1 MRKKM
6 YQWHRTLSLII
17 AIPVVLWAA
26 SGFMHPIMTTIR
38 PRVATQF
45 LQPVVIDSAKI
56 KVSLIEALQKNNMT
70 VFHNFRLVAIEKNW
84 FYQVQPT
91 ANDLP
96 VYLSTQTGKKLPN
109 GDQLYAQYIAKLFL
123 EGQPKTF
130 EVSSKSFPDTI
141 GKAALVSDNQKT
153 STVDAESAHDC
164 CDAATNCVLLNE
176 KGDRVTGVNLVTS
189 FDDEYKFVNRL
200 LPVYRVD
207 FGRADGIRIYVATT
221 SDRFGFAVD
230 NKRAIF
236 DKIFSFFHT
245 WSWMDRLGNIKY
257 FIMALLLTLAFST
270 TLMGI
275 YIFFFTSTKKA
286 NGNKVVSAR
295 RNHRWVSVLIS
306 LFTLM
311 FTFSGA
317 FHALDKLNVDDRYD
331 YYTQQA
337 ILSSTAVFD
346 LHSLQAVVKQPI
358 TNISA
363 VQMNSELYWQV
374 YTKSEPIK
382 GNVTTQPRKD
392 LMKDKQVVP
401 PNGKYI
407 KASDFSLLKDG
418 EKVYAQYLASQFSKH
433 TTKDIIA
440 TEAIT
445 KFADEYGFV
454 NKRLPVWKVS
464 YAGNY
469 NERYYVETS
478 SGRLSVRVN
487 DRDLLEGYSFA
498 MLHKHHFMDFAS
510 KEVRDFSTMFWA
522 LAQIVVVVIGLIL
535 WRRVR
540 VNKKLKSNE
549 IVYKM

>member
-1 MRKKM
+1 MRKNM

-45 LQPVVIDSAKI
+45 LQPTVIDSAKI
-56 KVSLIEALQKNNMT
+56 KVSLTEALQKNNMA

-153 STVDAESAHDC
+153 TTVDAESTHDC

-176 KGDRVTGVNLVTS
+176 KGARVTGVNLVTS

-245 WSWMDRLGNIKY
+245 WSWMDRLGNTKY
-257 FIMALLLTLAFST
+257 FIMALLLSLAFGT
-270 TLMGI
+270 TLMGV

-286 NGNKVVSAR
+286 NGNKVVAAR
-295 RNHRWVSVLIS
+295 SNHRWVSVLIS

-337 ILSSTAVFD
+337 IPVSTAVFD

-392 LMKDKQVVP
+392 LMKDKQVAP

-433 TTKDIIA
+433 STKDIIA

-464 YAGNY
+464 YASNY

-487 DRDLLEGYSFA
+487 DRDLIEGYSFA

-522 LAQIVVVVIGLIL
+522 LAQIAVVVIGLIL
-535 WRRVR
+535 WRSVR

-549 IVYKM
+549 IV